1 MPNESTSPTDSSR
14 FEPLTFEAS
23 TVPGAASC
31 GGCGTVLRGS
41 YHLAGETMV
50 CAKCRYAAEAKLN
63 GATGAAGLLR
73 AVMFGG
79 SAAIVGAVAYYAF
92 VKLTDHEWALITAFV
107 GIGVGMAVRIGSRGH
122 GGRKFQLVAV
132 ILTWLA
138 MGGSHLPFLVDGAR
152 DAKTPPVEAPATNV
166 PNAGSLRSYA
176 DSTAALQ
183 ATSAGDDGA
192 PAVPAATTDST
203 PAPATSLGEPVYIER
218 SLGSRL
224 AIVAAAVLAGLFATP
239 VIVAVANPIAG
250 LCTAYA
256 LYRAWKTNAGGPIL
270 ETSGPF
276 RLRDGTAGAS
286 AG

>member
-1 MPNESTSPTDSSR
+1 MPNDATISTSSSQ
-14 FEPLTFEAS
+14 FEPLTFDGS

-31 GGCGTVLRGS
+31 GACGTVLRGS
-41 YHLAGETMV
+41 YHLVGETMV

-63 GATGAAGLLR
+63 GGTGAMGLFR

-79 SAAIVGAVAYYAF
+79 GAAIVGAGAYYAF

-107 GIGVGMAVRIGSRGH
+107 GIGVGMAVRIGSRGY

-132 ILTWLA
+132 ILTWVA
-138 MGGSHLPFLVDGAR
+138 MGGSHLPFLVEGGR
-152 DAKTPPVEAPATNV
+152 HAKTPPAEAPATNV

-183 ATSAGDDGA
+183 AASAGDDDA
-192 PAVPAATTDST
+192 PAAPAATTDST
-203 PAPATSLGEPVYIER
+203 PAPAASLGEPLYIER

-224 AIVAAAVLAGLFATP
+224 AIVAAAVLVGLFATP

-256 LYRAWKTNAGGPIL
+256 LYRAWKTNAGGPRLAI
-270 ETSGPF
+270 SGPF
-276 RLRDGTAGAS
+276 RLQDGNAGTS

>member
-1 MPNESTSPTDSSR
+1 MPNDANSPTGSSH
-14 FEPLTFEAS
+14 FEPLTFDSS
-23 TVPGAASC
+23 TVPGAANC

-41 YHLAGETMV
+41 YHLVGETMV

-63 GATGAAGLLR
+63 GGTGAAGLFR

-79 SAAIVGAVAYYAF
+79 SAAVVGAVAYYAF

-138 MGGSHLPFLVDGAR
+138 MGGSHLPFLDEGAR
-152 DAKTPPVEAPATNV
+152 DAKTPPAEAPATNV

-176 DSTAALQ
+176 DSTAALE
-183 ATSAGDDGA
+183 ATSAGDDEA
-192 PAVPAATTDST
+192 PAAPAATADST
-203 PAPATSLGEPVYIER
+203 TLPTASLGEPVYVER

-239 VIVAVANPIAG
+239 VIVAMANPIAG

-256 LYRAWKTNAGGPIL
+256 LYRAWKTNAGDPRL

-276 RLRDGTAGAS
+276 RLQDGNADAS